1 LHHDFESKKQR
12 KEYFCQ
18 VNYVG
23 VEGPIIQSKWSHI
36 PITFTHEDLQLWSFS
51 HTDAFVIQAHVASWE
66 IARVLID
73 NGSQA
78 DILFL
83 HTLEKMNIARSQLKP
98 SFKPFYGFG
107 GKTTLPVGNISLP
120 VSFGNPSNART
131 EYITFD
137 VIDMYYPYNAIFGRG
152 TINTFEVITQGA
164 YLCMKMPAPL
174 GVITLFGDQR
184 EARNIELGCT
194 TGQRNVHTLEA
205 SSSNTPSVTVDDEC
219 PTKAIPLDSEVQGKK
234 VTIN

>member
-1 LHHDFESKKQR
+1 VLTILEDSHHDFESKKQR
-12 KEYFCQ
+12 KEYFRQ

-23 VEGPIIQSKWSHI
+23 VEGPIVQSKWSHI

-120 VSFGNPSNART
+120 VSFGNPSNACT
-131 EYITFD
+131 EYVTFD
-137 VIDMYYPYNAIFGRG
+137 VVDLYYPYNVIFGRG
-152 TINTFEVITQGA
+152 TINTFEAITG
-164 YLCMKMPAPL
+164 
-174 GVITLFGDQR
+174 G
-184 EARNIELGCT
+184 
-194 TGQRNVHTLEA
+194 HTYA
-205 SSSNTPSVTVDDEC
+205 
-219 PTKAIPLDSEVQGKK
+219 
-234 VTIN
+234 

>member
-36 PITFTHEDLQLWSFS
+36 PITFTHEDLQLWSFP
-51 HTDAFVIQAHVASWE
+51 HTDAF
-66 IARVLID
+66 
-73 NGSQA
+73 
-78 DILFL
+78 
-83 HTLEKMNIARSQLKP
+83 EKMNIARSQLKP